1 MIFLERKNVFF
12 YLFFQKY
19 FRFIDFQVCSCEF
32 RGVHVNVFMV
42 VHGCSC
48 DIFVVL
54 FKSIFSRL
62 LSLFFVRA
70 IQPKKKNC
78 LDHGY
83 PKNLYVK

>member
-1 MIFLERKNVFF
+1 M
-12 YLFFQKY
+12 
-19 FRFIDFQVCSCEF
+19 
-32 RGVHVNVFMV
+32 G

-54 FKSIFSRL
+54 FKSIFFKAAQP
-62 LSLFFVRA
+62 FFVRA

-78 LDHGY
+78 LDQGY